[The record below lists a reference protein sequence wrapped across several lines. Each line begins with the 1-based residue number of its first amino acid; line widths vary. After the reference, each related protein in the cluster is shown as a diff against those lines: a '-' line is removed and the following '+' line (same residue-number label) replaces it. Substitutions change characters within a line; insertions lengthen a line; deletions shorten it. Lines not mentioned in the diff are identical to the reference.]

1 MRDRYGRTISY
12 LRVSVTDRCDMRCWY
27 CVSGGDVP
35 PCRPDDIL
43 TADEIADI
51 VAAAARMGV
60 TKVRLTGGEPL
71 LRDDIVSLA
80 RRLSGIEG
88 IRELTMT
95 TNGQLL
101 SEYAEPL
108 AAAGMN
114 RVNVSLD
121 AVRPERYAQV
131 TGGGDVRR
139 VLDGIEAARRAG
151 LEPVKLNCVVRASSD
166 EPDALDVAEYGRRNG
181 LLVRFIPV
189 MDPKAGTFGV
199 VEGGHGGDC
208 PRCNRLRLSCT
219 GVVRPC
225 LLSDLGFSTRELGA
239 EAALRRAVHEKPESG
254 GPCRQNWIRAV
265 GG

>member
-12 LRVSVTDRCDMRCWY
+12 LRVSVTDRCDLRCWY
-27 CVSGGDVP
+27 CVSAGDVP

-43 TADEIADI
+43 TSEEIAGI
-51 VAAAARMGV
+51 VETAARLGV

-71 LRDDIVSLA
+71 LRDGIVSLV
-80 RRLSGIEG
+80 RRLSDIEG

-95 TNGQLL
+95 TNGQFL
-101 SEYAEPL
+101 SDYAEPL
-108 AAAGMN
+108 AAAGMH
-114 RVNVSLD
+114 RINVSLD
-121 AVRPERYAQV
+121 AIQPAHYARI

-139 VLDGIEAARRAG
+139 VLDGIDAARKAA
-151 LEPVKLNCVVRASSD
+151 LAPVKLNCVVRESSA
-166 EPDALDVAEYGRRNG
+166 EPDARDVAEYGRRNG
-181 LLVRFIPV
+181 LPVRFIPV

-199 VEGGHGGDC
+199 VQGGHGGDC
-208 PRCNRLRLSCT
+208 PRCDRLRLSCT

-225 LLSDLGFSTRELGA
+225 LLSDLGFSVREMGA
-239 EAALRRAVHEKPESG
+239 EAALRRAVREKPEKG